1 MGLDHGLIAYKGRN
15 KKQIDFKYNP
25 SEEITITTWRK
36 HPYLHGWFDDLY
48 AQKGGDAYNDSSIG
62 GFNAQHELQVT
73 HEDLL
78 DLQTRVLTGT
88 LEPRQGFFWGD
99 NACEHY
105 REQDLQAID
114 EALDLISEGYKIK
127 YWAWW

>member
-1 MGLDHGLIAYKGRN
+1 MGLDHGLLAYKGKNR
-15 KKQIDFKYNP
+15 KKIDFKYNP
-25 SEEITITTWRK
+25 SEEIDIVVWRK

-48 AQKGGDAYNDSSIG
+48 AKKGGDAYNGDSFG
-62 GFNAQHELQVT
+62 GLNSVHKLQVT

-88 LEPRQGFFWGD
+88 LKPREGFFWGND
-99 NACEHY
+99 SCEFY
-105 REQDLQAID
+105 KKLDLQAID
-114 EALDLISEGYKIK
+114 EAMNYIKDGYKIK